1 MPHSNEEK
9 LMRPCPVLVYV
20 ERALLLGTLLLA
32 GGGALAVAD
41 GSGEPG
47 DELASEVT
55 IRRDTFGVPHVLAS
69 TEEAAAYGLGWVSG
83 EDHVLVLGRLFQ
95 KERGGEAA
103 RVRTEFAK
111 SHFMTARRGMY
122 EGAKTGFA
130 NLAPWMQRILDAYA
144 AGFNKYVRKHRT

>member
-69 TEEAAAYGLGWVSG
+69 TEEAAAYGLGYVSG

-95 KERGGEAA
+95 KARGEEAA
-103 RVRTEFAK
+103 HFGPKYAK
-111 SHFMTARRGMY
+111 SDFAIKQLHMY
-122 EGAKTGFA
+122 EGAKTG
-130 NLAPWMQRILDAYA
+130 
-144 AGFNKYVRKHRT
+144 